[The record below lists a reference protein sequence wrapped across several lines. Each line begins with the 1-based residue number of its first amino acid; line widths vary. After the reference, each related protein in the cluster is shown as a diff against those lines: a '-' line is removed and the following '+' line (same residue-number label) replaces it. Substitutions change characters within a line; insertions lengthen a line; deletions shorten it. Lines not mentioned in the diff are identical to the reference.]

1 MKKKF
6 WVLAWYKYLLVML
19 TKWLTFL
26 VQDLFLFSGVF
37 WDVPWRR
44 LRHQLVFD
52 SCFLSLANSFLM
64 FNFHSVVQHSHSNCE
79 GPAVIFRRIKLISV
93 QFLPLVFIFMSLTH
107 QWYSICVRL
116 KSKLSTTV
124 FFVLFF

>member
-1 MKKKF
+1 MQKDKELISKTLENEKE
-6 WVLAWYKYLLVML
+6 VLSAGLVCTNKYLLVML

-26 VQDLFLFSGVF
+26 VQDLFSIL
-37 WDVPWRR
+37 WCLLRCPMRKA
-44 LRHQLVFD
+44 RHQLVFD

-79 GPAVIFRRIKLISV
+79 RHAVIFRRIKLISV

-107 QWYSICVRL
+107 Q
-116 KSKLSTTV
+116 
-124 FFVLFF
+124 